1 MTSPRLAVDIW
12 SDIACPWCFI
22 GKRRFES
29 ALATLEFRDQV
40 DVTWHS
46 YQLDP
51 SLPAHYDGTEAE
63 YLAQMKGMDPAQVS
77 QMLAHVS
84 GQAAGEGLAYDFEA
98 LRPANSFTAHRLLHL
113 AADHGVAGA
122 LKELLLSAHFEQGL
136 DIGSSEVLRALG
148 EQAGIPGDA
157 VVQVLDSEAYR
168 EEVEADFAQAR
179 ALGISGVPFFV
190 LDMKYGISGAQPAE
204 LFAEALTTAWQEKAP
219 LTMVNA
225 GTTAGND
232 AGAPSSADGPVCGP
246 EGCN

>member
-1 MTSPRLAVDIW
+1 MTSLRLSVDIW

-29 ALATLEFRDQV
+29 ALGTLGFRDQI

-77 QMLAHVS
+77 QMLAHVTTE
-84 GQAAGEGLAYDFEA
+84 AAGEGLDYDFDA

-113 AADHGVAGA
+113 AAEHGQAGE
-122 LKELLLSAHFEQGL
+122 LKELLLSAHFEKGL
-136 DIGSSEVLRALG
+136 DTGSAEVLRTLG
-148 EQAGIPGDA
+148 AEAGLPGDA
-157 VVQVLDSEAYR
+157 VVQVLASDQYR
-168 EEVEADFAQAR
+168 AEVEADFGQAR
-179 ALGISGVPFFV
+179 ALGITGVPFFV
-190 LDMKYGISGAQPAE
+190 LDMKYGISGAQPAK

-225 GTTAGND
+225 GND
-232 AGAPSSADGPVCGP
+232 AGAPAGADGPACGP
-246 EGCN
+246 QGCN

>member
-29 ALATLEFRDQV
+29 ALASLPFRDQV

-51 SLPAHYDGTEAE
+51 SLPGHYDGTEAE

-77 QMLAHVS
+77 QMLAHVA
-84 GQAAGEGLAYDFEA
+84 GQAAGEGLAYDFDA

-113 AADHGVAGA
+113 AAEHGVAGG
-122 LKELLLSAHFEQGL
+122 LKELLLSAHFEKGL
-136 DIGSSEVLRALG
+136 DTGSREVLRTLG
-148 EQAGIPGDA
+148 EEAGIPGTA
-157 VVQVLDSEAYR
+157 VEQVLGTEQYR
-168 EEVEADFAQAR
+168 DEVEADFAQAR
-179 ALGISGVPFFV
+179 ALGITGVPFFV
-190 LDMKYGISGAQPAE
+190 LDMKYGISGAQPAAH
-204 LFAEALTTAWQEKAP
+204 FAEALTTAWQEKAP
-219 LTMVNA
+219 LAMVNA
-225 GTTAGND
+225 GDDGGT
-232 AGAPSSADGPVCGP
+232 PSGADGPVCGP

>member
-1 MTSPRLAVDIW
+1 MTSPRLSVDIW

-29 ALATLEFRDQV
+29 ALDTVEFRDQV

-51 SLPAHYDGTEAE
+51 SLPDHYDGTEAQ

-77 QMLAHVS
+77 QMLSHVTTE
-84 GQAAGEGLAYDFEA
+84 AAGEGLAYDFDA

-113 AADHGVAGA
+113 AADHGQAGE
-122 LKELLLSAHFEQGL
+122 LKELLLSAHFEKGL
-136 DIGSSEVLRALG
+136 DTGSAEVLRTLG
-148 EQAGIPGDA
+148 AEAGLPEDA
-157 VVQVLDSEAYR
+157 VVQVLESDQYR
-168 EEVEADFAQAR
+168 AEVEADVDQAR
-179 ALGISGVPFFV
+179 ALGITGVPFFV

-204 LFAEALTTAWQEKAP
+204 LFAEALTTVWKEKAP

-225 GTTAGND
+225 GND
-232 AGAPSSADGPVCGP
+232 AGAPAGADGPACGP
-246 EGCN
+246 QGCN